1 MSRGIDR
8 AATWMYRGVWGVLT
22 KWFRVPEHPPDLP
35 VMPGENLQTFR
46 PSPGFL
52 SYLKL
57 QYWMGMA
64 VFTLVI
70 CVLWTVL
77 SVAFPVARLFLIP
90 VALAVIIVPAVLW
103 YLAMY
108 LRYDTT
114 WYVLSRRSLRIRSG
128 IWEIHEAT
136 ITFENIQNVTVESG
150 PVERWFEIGNVIV
163 DTAGGGQTSS
173 SEPGKRSSNL
183 HRGEIAGVSN
193 GQEIRQLIL
202 SRLMKSRSAGLGDE
216 TIEHAGWTPQHVG
229 VLREIRDLLQ
239 VSPR

>member
-1 MSRGIDR
+1 
-8 AATWMYRGVWGVLT
+8 MYRGVWGILT

-35 VMPGENLQTFR
+35 VMPGETLQTFR

-57 QYWMGMA
+57 QYWIGMA
-64 VFTLVI
+64 VFALVI

-77 SVAFPVARLFLIP
+77 SVTFPVAGLFLIP
-90 VALAVIIVPAVLW
+90 VALAVIILPAVLW

-114 WYVLSRRSLRIRSG
+114 WYVLSRRSLRVRSG

-216 TIEHAGWTPQHVG
+216 TIEHAGWTPQHIG

>member
-22 KWFRVPEHPPDLP
+22 KWFRVPEHPPALP
-35 VMPGENLQTFR
+35 VMPGETLQTFR

-57 QYWMGMA
+57 QYWIGMT
-64 VFTLVI
+64 VFILVI

-77 SVAFPVARLFLIP
+77 SVAFPVAGMFLIP

-173 SEPGKRSSNL
+173 SEAGKRSSNL

>member
-35 VMPGENLQTFR
+35 VIPGESLQAFR

-57 QYWMGMA
+57 QYWISVAAFTLA
-64 VFTLVI
+64 VFL
-70 CVLWTVL
+70 LWTL
-77 SVAFPVARLFLIP
+77 LTFKFRAAGLFLTP
-90 VALAVIIVPAVLW
+90 VALAVIVVPAVLM

-150 PVERWFEIGNVIV
+150 PVERLFGIGNVIV
-163 DTAGGGQTSS
+163 DTAGGGRNSTAHGKQT
-173 SEPGKRSSNL
+173 PNL
-183 HRGEIAGVSN
+183 HRGEIGGVSN
-193 GQEIRQLIL
+193 GEEIRQLIL

-216 TIEHAGWTPQHVG
+216 TSEHAGWSSQHISA
-229 VLREIRDLLQ
+229 LREIRDLLQ
-239 VSPR
+239 VSQR

>member
-1 MSRGIDR
+1 VSRGIER

-22 KWFRVPEHPPDLP
+22 RWFRVPEHPPDLP
-35 VMPGENLQTFR
+35 VMPGETLQTFR

-57 QYWMGMA
+57 QYWLSVS
-64 VFTLVI
+64 VFTLVV
-70 CVLWTVL
+70 CVVWAVL
-77 SVAFPVARLFLIP
+77 SVPFPVTGVVLIP
-90 VALAVIIVPAVLW
+90 IALAVILVPAVLL

-108 LRYDTT
+108 LQYDTT
-114 WYVLSRRSLRIRSG
+114 WYVLSGRSLRIRSG

-150 PVERWFEIGNVIV
+150 PIERWFGIGNVIV

-173 SEPGKRSSNL
+173 SAHGKGSPNL
-183 HRGEIAGVSN
+183 HRGQIAGVSN
-193 GQEIRQLIL
+193 GEEIRQMLL
-202 SRLMKSRSAGLGDE
+202 SRLVKSRTAGLGDE
-216 TIEHAGWTPQHVG
+216 TIEHAGWSAGHIA

-239 VSPR
+239 VSPH